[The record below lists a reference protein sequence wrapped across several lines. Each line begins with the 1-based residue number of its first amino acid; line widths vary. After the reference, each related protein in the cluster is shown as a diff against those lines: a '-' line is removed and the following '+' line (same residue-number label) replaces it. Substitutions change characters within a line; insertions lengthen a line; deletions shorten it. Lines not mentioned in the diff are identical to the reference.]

1 MISVI
6 IPVYHNENALLHTLL
21 GVRKIKQISE
31 IILVFDGYKPPSP
44 FDDSIYN
51 AYKGMKI
58 IANYPDIKW
67 GCSRAKNI
75 GAINAGREWFFF
87 LDVDHR
93 PVPEWLA
100 KNIQKLSRAAVNIC
114 QRDYR
119 GQTQYPVQT
128 IIVHRDLFFKVGGF
142 DERFDGHYGYEDKHF
157 NHKVGKHIHTE
168 LQIEFTG
175 QGEID
180 LPRDRFRNEALYA
193 ELTKQKNHK
202 PEKLK

>member
-1 MISVI
+1 MISCI
-6 IPVYHNENALLHTLL
+6 IPVYHNEKALMHSLEA
-21 GVRKIKQISE
+21 VKKIKQITE
-31 IILVFDGYKPPSP
+31 TILVFDGYKPPSP
-44 FDDSIYN
+44 FDDIMWN
-51 AYKGMKI
+51 AYQGTKV

-75 GAINAGREWFFF
+75 GAINASREWFFF

-100 KNIQKLSRAAVNIC
+100 ANVQRLSRVAVNFC
-114 QRDYR
+114 RRDYKGETR
-119 GQTQYPVQT
+119 YPVQT
-128 IIVHRDLFFKVGGF
+128 VIVHRDLFFKVGGF

-157 NHKVGKHIHTE
+157 NHKVGRHIHTE

-180 LPRDRFRNEALYA
+180 LPRNRFRNETLYA
-193 ELTKQKNHK
+193 
-202 PEKLK
+202 KLIKE